1 MKCTGTAIPLGA
13 LRTKNS
19 CGSGE
24 FPDLIPFADFCKK
37 AGLSVIQLL
46 PVNDTGTENSPY
58 SALSAFALQPL
69 YISVTALPELRAST
83 CGECP
88 TPADAGGLKAA
99 AAPALTT
106 VQEKLVAATKKLRNQ
121 HEGEARYNYR
131 TLRSEK
137 LELLRNVYEA
147 LVAPDVPKT
156 LEKWIKA
163 HPWIKEYAVFM
174 TLKAQNFEAS
184 WQSWPKYKKI
194 TPTELDE
201 LWNDTTRKQ
210 ELLFYAWL
218 QMRADEQFSEAA
230 AYVASL
236 GIKLKGDI
244 PIMMNEDSHDVW
256 AHPELFNIHLRA
268 GSPVDGPN
276 PVGQNWGFPTYNWKN
291 LKKTGY
297 VWWKERL
304 TTAARYYKMYRI
316 DHILGFFRIW
326 AIPDTEC
333 TAVLGHTEPYEGIS
347 TEELHELGFTDERIR
362 WLSKPHVP
370 TQLIQDANGGAW
382 EGTHKLLHT
391 LMDRIG
397 NEELWLFKPE
407 ITGDKDIWAREDL
420 PLPVQEKLTE
430 KWRDRMLIQTG
441 PDEYYPVW
449 TYGNTTAW
457 YSLSSNEKELIQN
470 LFSQKQLKMEFLWEK
485 QAREVLGELTGA
497 TKMIPCAEDL
507 GAAIDSL
514 PVVLADLKI
523 NSLRVVRWSREWAE
537 KGQPF
542 IPLDEYPELSVTTAS
557 VHDSST
563 LRQWWTEER
572 DAADF
577 LDAFEAENADIES
590 GVYSTETAAYLLET
604 LAESNSRYVIHPIQ
618 DFLGLVDTY
627 DPEKLEDER
636 VNLPGSVNE
645 FNWTYRLPVTVE
657 QLAKDSRLCKAI
669 NRVAAL
675 HDAAKPRTKKTD
687 GVRSI

>member
-1 MKCTGTAIPLGA
+1 MKYTGTAIPLGA

-46 PVNDTGTENSPY
+46 PVNDTGTESSPY

-69 YISVTALPELRAST
+69 YISITSLPELCAPET
-83 CGECP
+83 
-88 TPADAGGLKAA
+88 ADAHTLSASQKKLVSAA
-99 AAPALTT
+99 KRLRDQWEGEKRYSYRKLRT
-106 VQEKLVAATKKLRNQ
+106 EKL
-121 HEGEARYNYR
+121 
-131 TLRSEK
+131 S
-137 LELLRNVYEA
+137 LLREVYDT
-147 LVAPDVPKT
+147 LVAPDVPKA

-174 TLKAQNFEAS
+174 TLKNQNFEAS
-184 WQSWPKYKKI
+184 WKEWPKYKKI
-194 TPTELDE
+194 TPEKLDE
-201 LWNDTTRKQ
+201 LWNAPERKQ
-210 ELLFYAWL
+210 NLLFYAWL

-230 AYVASL
+230 SYVAEQ

-256 AHPELFNIHLRA
+256 AHPELFNMHLRA
-268 GSPVDGPN
+268 GAPVDGPN

-297 VWWKERL
+297 AWWKDRL
-304 TTAARYYKMYRI
+304 VSASRYYKMYRI

-333 TAVLGHTEPYEGIS
+333 TAVLGHTEPFEGIS
-347 TEELHELGFTDERIR
+347 REELHELGFTDERIR
-362 WLSKPHVP
+362 WLSKPHVL
-370 TQLIQDANGGAW
+370 TQLIQDANGGDYL
-382 EGTHKLLHT
+382 GTHGLLHT

-397 NEELWLFKPE
+397 EEELWLFKDE
-407 ITGDKDIWAREDL
+407 IAGDKDIWAREEL
-420 PLPVQEKLTE
+420 PFTVREKLIE
-430 KWRDRMLIQTG
+430 KWRDRMLVQTG
-441 PDEYYPVW
+441 PDEYFPSW

-457 YSLSSNEKELIQN
+457 YSLSDTEKELVQD
-470 LFSQKQLKMEFLWEK
+470 LFTQKQLKMEFLWEQ
-485 QAREVLGELTGA
+485 QARELLGELTGA
-497 TKMIPCAEDL
+497 TKMVPCAEDL

-537 KGQPF
+537 DGQPF
-542 IPLDEYPELSVTTAS
+542 IPFDEYPELSVTTAS

-563 LRQWWTEER
+563 LRQWWTEEP
-572 DAADF
+572 DSEAF
-577 LDAFEAENADIES
+577 FDAFPPENDDIIY
-590 GVYSTETAAYLLET
+590 GKYSPETAAYLLET
-604 LAESNSRYVIHPIQ
+604 IAQAKSRYVIHPIQ
-618 DFLGLVDTY
+618 DYLGLVDTY

-645 FNWTYRLPVTVE
+645 FNWTYRLPATVE
-657 QLAKDSRLCKAI
+657 ELSKDKKLCAAI
-669 NRVAAL
+669 NRVA
-675 HDAAKPRTKKTD
+675 KPRSTKKEK
-687 GVRSI
+687 